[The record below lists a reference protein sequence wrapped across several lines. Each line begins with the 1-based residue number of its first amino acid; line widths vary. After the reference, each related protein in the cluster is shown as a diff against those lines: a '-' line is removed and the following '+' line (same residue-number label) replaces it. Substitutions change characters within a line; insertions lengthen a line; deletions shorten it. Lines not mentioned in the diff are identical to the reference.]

1 MIIAYH
7 SILSAYGFWLPNDPR
22 GSWSDFVRRWE
33 LLRFGKAT
41 KVTTRRSLARDEHD
55 REVRRKAKQ
64 ALRYE
69 PVRFTGLQARSIG
82 RGFARAISESGYK
95 ILACAILP
103 EHVHTVIL
111 RADRSIER
119 IIGHLKARATQ
130 RLNADGLHPLANC
143 PSSKEV
149 LPSPWGRRAWHVFLD
164 DREGIARAVGY
175 VRQNPVKEG
184 KPPQHWSFVLPINA

>member
-55 REVRRKAKQ
+55 REARRKAKQ

-82 RGFARAISESGYK
+82 MGFARAVSESGYK

-130 RLNADGLHPLANC
+130 RLSADGLHPLANC

-184 KPPQHWSFVLPINA
+184 KPPQHWSFVLSINA